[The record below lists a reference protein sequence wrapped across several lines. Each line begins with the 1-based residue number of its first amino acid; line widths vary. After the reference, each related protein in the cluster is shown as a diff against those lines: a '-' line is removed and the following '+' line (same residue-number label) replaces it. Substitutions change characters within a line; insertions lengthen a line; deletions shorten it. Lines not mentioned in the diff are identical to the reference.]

1 MLNYIKITL
10 ISKDS
15 KLNIEEDVKVKLIIM
30 QEKEWSPKIKI
41 NITPQNI
48 DSLLELPQTKL
59 SVK

>member
-1 MLNYIKITL
+1 LLNYIKITL

-15 KLNIEEDVKVKLIIM
+15 KLNIEEDVKEKLIIM

-41 NITPQNI
+41 NITLQNI
-48 DSLLELPQTKL
+48 DLLSELPQTKL